1 MTVILSCTELR
12 KIYSGQ
18 ADYALGNESEG
29 VSIDVEQGELFAL
42 LGPSG
47 CGKTTT
53 LRIIGGFIAP
63 TSGTVAIN
71 GKDVTRDH
79 PYQRPTN
86 TVFQSYA
93 LFPHMTLGGNVAF
106 GLTME
111 RVPRR
116 DRQRRVT
123 EALELVG
130 LHGMEK
136 RRVTEL
142 SGGQA
147 QRAALARAIVKRP
160 AVLLLDEPLGAL
172 DLRLRRQ
179 MQDELVRLKGNMGTT
194 FVHVTHDQEEA
205 CAIADRIAV
214 MDRGQVVQIDSPLTL
229 FRSPRTSYVASFI
242 DAGAIVR
249 GTSERRGSVIEV
261 VSKDVRV
268 KGPAPS
274 WLTGTH
280 SAAAVLVPDRVHV
293 ERSGANDDTLS
304 DAGDMA
310 RGEVQRVVFT
320 GSMYNVY
327 VRIGGDLELR
337 SAITLSDAARLGEAL
352 SVGSQ
357 VTLRWSPED
366 VIFVEDVHE
375 TGAVAQV

>member
-1 MTVILSCTELR
+1 
-12 KIYSGQ
+12 
-18 ADYALGNESEG
+18 
-29 VSIDVEQGELFAL
+29 
-42 LGPSG
+42 
-47 CGKTTT
+47 
-53 LRIIGGFIAP
+53 
-63 TSGTVAIN
+63 
-71 GKDVTRDH
+71 
-79 PYQRPTN
+79 
-86 TVFQSYA
+86 
-93 LFPHMTLGGNVAF
+93 
-106 GLTME
+106 
-111 RVPRR
+111 
-116 DRQRRVT
+116 
-123 EALELVG
+123 
-130 LHGMEK
+130 
-136 RRVTEL
+136 
-142 SGGQA
+142 
-147 QRAALARAIVKRP
+147 
-160 AVLLLDEPLGAL
+160 
-172 DLRLRRQ
+172 
-179 MQDELVRLKGNMGTT
+179 
-194 FVHVTHDQEEA
+194 
-205 CAIADRIAV
+205 
-214 MDRGQVVQIDSPLTL
+214 
-229 FRSPRTSYVASFI
+229 VASFI